1 MAHRRLC
8 KASSILSILVLLF
21 VSISVVSCDIQF
33 TRGTAI
39 QEVFEDELVN
49 DDVSL
54 HPTESSKVTIRL
66 IPDAS
71 VPETSLK
78 YEVLIYRTMTNSNTL
93 YRTVEVGSTYT
104 LDLHDI
110 PRASYRLEGRAVR
123 VDGVVVAIGEASMKV
138 SSNGTEAVMELKDV
152 GHIMERHEKIDATC
166 TEPGTIEHWHCTRCG
181 LDFTDEEGLNHVSD
195 TTIPAKGHST
205 VHVGY
210 KAPSCTEAGTI
221 DHWRCDRCE
230 KDFMDEEGSSETTSE
245 DIAIPSL
252 GHDWSTKWSHDE
264 HIHWHICTRC
274 STTGDVADHA
284 MEVMDRRDATDDEAG
299 YIAYKC
305 SICGFERKDTIPPIN
320 HNWVEVSKKEPTCL
334 EEGYI
339 DYRCSDCG
347 KEYREVLAKVP
358 HSTTHVEAVAA
369 MCTEPGNH
377 EYWYCSKCGF
387 YYKNEACSAKFEDK
401 DKTVIVALGHDWP
414 ATWKNDSDSHWRT
427 CKRQGCGEV
436 EKRAH
441 SYDQQKETAEYRVSD
456 ATCTKA
462 AVYNYSCVCGA
473 KGTDTFESTTDTAKG
488 HELEYVPAN
497 AATCGVAGNKEYW
510 KCTRANCG
518 KLFSD
523 AEGKNEISLDDV
535 TIPATGEHVFR
546 NSANPKGMFAVYDDY
561 HVSICLVCDKEITDT
576 KEVHT
581 DGYRSNSSYHWR
593 ACAVCPKEWLET
605 KAPHEYDIEGAGS
618 HYCVCGE
625 KEPDTP
631 SSSGFEVSED
641 VSEPEGSIK
650 AEKLGEG
657 VWRFTIEDRNP
668 GDSKKSIDTS
678 RIRWFVD
685 DSEVSDA
692 FGSIV
697 FNLKTTRLESYRV
710 LCVFANDSGYGSE
723 EAMVKGY

>member
-8 KASSILSILVLLF
+8 KASAIFSILILLF

-33 TRGTAI
+33 TEGTAI

-54 HPTESSKVTIRL
+54 HPTESSTVTIKL
-66 IPDAS
+66 VPDTS
-71 VPETSLK
+71 VPETVLN
-78 YEVLIYRTMTNSNTL
+78 YEVVFYRTNSNTP
-93 YRTVEVGSTYT
+93 YRTVEVGSSYT
-104 LDLHDI
+104 LELHDI
-110 PRASYRLEGRAVR
+110 PRASYRLEGRAVT
-123 VDGVVVAIGEASMKV
+123 VDGVVVAIGEAGIKV
-138 SSNGTEAVMELKDV
+138 SSNGTGVVMELKDV
-152 GHIMERHEKIDATC
+152 GHIMERHYKVDATC

-195 TTIPAKGHST
+195 TTIPAKGHLM
-205 VHVGY
+205 VYIKY
-210 KAPSCTEAGTI
+210 KAPTCTEKGNV
-221 DHWRCDRCE
+221 DHWHCDRCE
-230 KDFMDEEGSSETTSE
+230 KDFMDEEGSSELDDVAVS
-245 DIAIPSL
+245 AL
-252 GHDWSTKWSHDE
+252 GHDWSTDWSHDE
-264 HIHWHICTRC
+264 HSHWHICTRC
-274 STTGDVADHA
+274 STTGDVADHK
-284 MEVMDRRDATDDEAG
+284 MIEKSRVEPTDEAEGGAAYECDVCG
-299 YIAYKC
+299 Y
-305 SICGFERKDTIPPIN
+305 ER
-320 HNWVEVSKKEPTCL
+320 VEILPALGHDCKLVESVPSTCTEHGYELYGCIHEGCTYTYRKELPL
-334 EEGYI
+334 L
-339 DYRCSDCG
+339 
-347 KEYREVLAKVP
+347 K
-358 HSTTHVEAVAA
+358 HSTTHAERKDAT
-369 MCTEPGNH
+369 CTVDGNH
-377 EYWYCSKCGF
+377 EYWHCTMCDGYF
-387 YYKNEACSAKFEDK
+387 KNEACSEKFESLEDTIVK
-401 DKTVIVALGHDWP
+401 ASGHKWSTVWSHDDSEH
-414 ATWKNDSDSHWRT
+414 WKVCT
-427 CKRQGCGEV
+427 VCLAKGE
-436 EKRAH
+436 KMKH
-441 SYDQQKETAEYRVSD
+441 SYNEKNEAKDYLFSD
-456 ATCTKA
+456 ATCESPA
-462 AVYNYSCVCGA
+462 IYRYSCICGA
-473 KGTDTFESTTDTAKG
+473 KGTETFESTTDMAKG
-488 HELEYVPAN
+488 HELEHVTAN

-510 KCTRANCG
+510 KCMRVNCG
-518 KLFSD
+518 KLFRD

-625 KEPDTP
+625 KEPDAP

-668 GDSKKSIDTS
+668 GDFKKSIDTS

-685 DSEVSDA
+685 DSEVSYA

>member
-8 KASSILSILVLLF
+8 KASAFFSILVPLF

-33 TRGTAI
+33 TEGTAI
-39 QEVFEDELVN
+39 QEVFEDQLVN

-54 HPTESSKVTIRL
+54 HPTESSIVTIKL
-66 IPDAS
+66 VPDTS
-71 VPETSLK
+71 VPETILG
-78 YEVLIYRTMTNSNTL
+78 YEVVCYRTNSNTP
-93 YRTVEVGSTYT
+93 YRTVEVDSSFEFE
-104 LDLHDI
+104 LHDL
-110 PRASYRLEGRAVR
+110 PRASYRIVGRAISE
-123 VDGVVVAIGEASMKV
+123 DGVPVAVGEALIKV
-138 SSNGTEAVMELKDV
+138 FSKGADAAIELKDV
-152 GHIMERHEKIDATC
+152 GHIMDHHDRKDATC
-166 TEPGTIEHWHCTRCG
+166 TDSGNIEYWHCTRCG
-181 LDFTDEEGLNHVSD
+181 LDFTDEKGENYIAD
-195 TTIPAKGHST
+195 TTIPAKGHSL
-205 VHVGY
+205 VHVEA
-210 KAPSCTEAGTI
+210 KAPKCTEKGNVE
-221 DHWRCDRCE
+221 HWLCDRCRLNFE
-230 KDFMDEEGSSETTSE
+230 DKEGSVKLE
-245 DIAIPSL
+245 DVMVSAL
-252 GHDWSTKWSHDE
+252 GHDLSTEWSRDE
-264 HIHWHICTRC
+264 HRHWHICTRC
-274 STTGDVADHA
+274 SSTGDVADHA
-284 MEVMDRRDATDDEAG
+284 MVEKSRIDPTDEAEGSATYECDVCG
-299 YIAYKC
+299 YEHVEVLPALGHDCKLVESVPSTCTEHGYELYECIHEGCTYTYRKDLPLLKHSTTHEKAVAATCTENGNKEYWYC
-305 SICGFERKDTIPPIN
+305 SICGF
-320 HNWVEVSKKEPTCL
+320 
-334 EEGYI
+334 
-339 DYRCSDCG
+339 
-347 KEYREVLAKVP
+347 
-358 HSTTHVEAVAA
+358 
-369 MCTEPGNH
+369 
-377 EYWYCSKCGF
+377 
-387 YYKNEACSAKFEDK
+387 YYSNEACSERFESLEDTIV
-401 DKTVIVALGHDWP
+401 KTFGHTWSTVWSHDDSEHWKVCTICL
-414 ATWKNDSDSHWRT
+414 AT
-427 CKRQGCGEV
+427 GE
-436 EKRAH
+436 KLKH
-441 SYDQQKETAEYRVSD
+441 SYNEKNEAKDYLFSD
-456 ATCTKA
+456 ATCESPA
-462 AVYNYSCVCGA
+462 IYRYSCICGA
-473 KGTDTFESTTDTAKG
+473 KGTETFESTTDMAKG
-488 HELEYVPAN
+488 HELEHVTAN

-535 TIPATGEHVFR
+535 TIPATGEHVFS

-581 DGYRSNSSYHWR
+581 DGYRFNSSYHWR

-605 KAPHEYDIEGAGS
+605 KAPHEYDIEGAGF

-625 KEPDTP
+625 KEPDAP